1 MYDPVV
7 GRFGTVD
14 PMAEES
20 RRFSPY
26 VYGLNNPVRFIDPD
40 GMEAEDP
47 PWKKV
52 LDFLGIGSSSPRSK
66 EDVFKKIEGQKR
78 LSLLEAKGKQIEKNL
93 DNLDYIP
100 GLGAAMKMSKGIVE
114 KDNTTVAMGVGAG
127 LLDAFGGK
135 VAGKVTE
142 KVLGPALRKIV
153 GEGIEEAAKGGK
165 SLLSA
170 GELARIENA
179 ATRIGKPI
187 NVVGSRA
194 SGTAKATSDWDYVIE
209 GLTNKQWKQI
219 KNSLPGA
226 PSRIDNLP
234 RMIDIF
240 KGPVDPTKPFITIF
254 PK

>member
-1 MYDPVV
+1 VKKWLYLISLMLFFVANTNAASSDFFGAREVV
-7 GRFGTVD
+7 
-14 PMAEES
+14 
-20 RRFSPY
+20 
-26 VYGLNNPVRFIDPD
+26 
-40 GMEAEDP
+40 
-47 PWKKV
+47 
-52 LDFLGIGSSSPRSK
+52 
-66 EDVFKKIEGQKR
+66 
-78 LSLLEAKGKQIEKNL
+78 
-93 DNLDYIP
+93 
-100 GLGAAMKMSKGIVE
+100 
-114 KDNTTVAMGVGAG
+114 
-127 LLDAFGGK
+127 
-135 VAGKVTE
+135 
-142 KVLGPALRKIV
+142 
-153 GEGIEEAAKGGK
+153 AAKGGK

>member
-1 MYDPVV
+1 MIKPLKSLMLFYKL
-7 GRFGTVD
+7 
-14 PMAEES
+14 S
-20 RRFSPY
+20 
-26 VYGLNNPVRFIDPD
+26 
-40 GMEAEDP
+40 
-47 PWKKV
+47 
-52 LDFLGIGSSSPRSK
+52 
-66 EDVFKKIEGQKR
+66 QKM
-78 LSLLEAKGKQIEKNL
+78 L
-93 DNLDYIP
+93 P
-100 GLGAAMKMSKGIVE
+100 
-114 KDNTTVAMGVGAG
+114 
-127 LLDAFGGK
+127 
-135 VAGKVTE
+135 
-142 KVLGPALRKIV
+142 LR
-153 GEGIEEAAKGGK
+153 GGK

-226 PSRIDNLP
+226 SSRIDNLP

>member
-1 MYDPVV
+1 MAVPHIVDAVFCGEYKCRKQCFFCVREVV
-7 GRFGTVD
+7 
-14 PMAEES
+14 
-20 RRFSPY
+20 
-26 VYGLNNPVRFIDPD
+26 
-40 GMEAEDP
+40 
-47 PWKKV
+47 
-52 LDFLGIGSSSPRSK
+52 
-66 EDVFKKIEGQKR
+66 
-78 LSLLEAKGKQIEKNL
+78 
-93 DNLDYIP
+93 
-100 GLGAAMKMSKGIVE
+100 
-114 KDNTTVAMGVGAG
+114 
-127 LLDAFGGK
+127 
-135 VAGKVTE
+135 
-142 KVLGPALRKIV
+142 
-153 GEGIEEAAKGGK
+153 AAKGE

-179 ATRIGKPI
+179 AARIGKPI

-226 PSRIDNLP
+226 PSRIDKLP